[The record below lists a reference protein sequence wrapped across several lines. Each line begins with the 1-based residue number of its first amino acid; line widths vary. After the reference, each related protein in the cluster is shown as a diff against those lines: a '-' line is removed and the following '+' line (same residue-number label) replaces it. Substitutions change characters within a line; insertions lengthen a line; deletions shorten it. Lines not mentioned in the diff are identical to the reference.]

1 MRVLLFPGAGIM
13 ILLLMAPVWASA
25 AFASDAEAGGLLA
38 TQEVRDLPVAGL
50 TERIL
55 YLSPSAARAAIVMLP
70 GGSGDIGIQKDGR
83 LEHDDNFV
91 VRTRALW
98 LELGYAVVIPD
109 AAGTE
114 NLRGERSSLTY
125 ATIVGAIVAFARTQ
139 SAKPIFLLGT
149 SQGSIAAMNGAAH
162 LREREIAGLVLTESV
177 SRLGGSHETV
187 FDAHPEDVTVPALVV
202 ANQDDACDVAP
213 PDDAPSIAASMT
225 HSPDVQVLFV
235 SGGVLKSS
243 DCGSL
248 SPHGYYGIE
257 NNVVSAIG
265 SWCDAHSR

>member
-1 MRVLLFPGAGIM
+1 MRVLHFPGAGIVM
-13 ILLLMAPVWASA
+13 LLLMAPVWASV
-25 AFASDAEAGGLLA
+25 AFAPDAEAGGLSA
-38 TQEVRDLPVAGL
+38 TQEVRDLRVAGL

-55 YLSPSAARAAIVMLP
+55 YLSSPAARAAIVMLP

-83 LEHDDNFV
+83 LQHGDNFV

-98 LELGYAVVIPD
+98 RELGYAVIIPD

-114 NLRGERSSLTY
+114 NLRGERSSPTY
-125 ATIVGAIVAFARTQ
+125 AMIVGALVAFARTQ
-139 SAKPIFLLGT
+139 NVRPVFLLGT

-162 LREREIAGLVLTESV
+162 LRQGEIAGLVLTESV

-187 FDAHPEDVTVPALVV
+187 FNAHPEDVTVPALVV

-213 PDDAPSIAASMT
+213 PDDAPRIAASMT

-235 SGGVLKSS
+235 SGGLLKSS

-257 NNVVSAIG
+257 TSVVAAIS
-265 SWCDAHSR
+265 SWCGAHSR